1 MEQAEQGFA
10 TFTDEEIANLR
21 EIFDLF
27 DKERIGSIDVKDLET
42 IMGSLQRDPEEM
54 QEFIENIDPN
64 SHGRI
69 SFEEFLALMQQ
80 VENKIAKSGRQNQLQ
95 QFSNRGNMRVAADD
109 KVVDFLRLLEEYRK
123 KCEE

>member
-54 QEFIENIDPN
+54 REFIENIDPN
-64 SHGRI
+64 SQGRI

>member
-54 QEFIENIDPN
+54 REFIENIDPN
-64 SHGRI
+64 SQGRI
-69 SFEEFLALMQQ
+69 SFEEFLELMQQ

-95 QFSNRGNMRVAADD
+95 QFSNRGKMRVAADD

>member
-54 QEFIENIDPN
+54 REFIENIDPN
-64 SHGRI
+64 SQGRI

-80 VENKIAKSGRQNQLQ
+80 VENKIAKSGSSHIAVKTAMAVYQGR
-95 QFSNRGNMRVAADD
+95 DP
-109 KVVDFLRLLEEYRK
+109 
-123 KCEE
+123 